1 MRPAGLALNILVAS
15 FTSFPYV
22 RAGLFRWRTVWP
34 FLSGAIPFAFFG
46 GAIQLPGT
54 YSRPLVGAVLLIGGA
69 RLLWP
74 SDLTTNREPH
84 DPPIWI
90 GAICGA
96 GISFLSGLTGTGGGI
111 FLSPLLLFLGWS
123 ATKPASGGAAV
134 FILCNSIAGLLGNVA
149 IVKVLPPD
157 LPLYVVMSSPWRS
170 ARSSAPL
177 SESDGERNDPE
188 GARSALPA
196 SS

>member
-1 MRPAGLALNILVAS
+1 MRPAALALNILVAS

-90 GAICGA
+90 GVRRHQFPIGADRHRRRHIPIAITAVPRMVRYQTSVRRGRGVHPLQLDCG
-96 GISFLSGLTGTGGGI
+96 
-111 FLSPLLLFLGWS
+111 
-123 ATKPASGGAAV
+123 PAWQRRHCEGVAA
-134 FILCNSIAGLLGNVA
+134 
-149 IVKVLPPD
+149 
-157 LPLYVVMSSPWRS
+157 
-170 ARSSAPL
+170 
-177 SESDGERNDPE
+177 
-188 GARSALPA
+188 
-196 SS
+196 